1 MHQPVG
7 VRVLERGADL
17 AQEVDDPLH
26 EVRLFQGES
35 AGGRVQSLKQLAA
48 RMLPEMEQ
56 RLSLAT
62 ETAGSVGVDVTASSA
77 AAGEGSATY

>member
-1 MHQPVG
+1 MTEMV
-7 VRVLERGADL
+7 
-17 AQEVDDPLH
+17 AQHNE

-35 AGGRVQSLKQLAA
+35 AGGRVQSLKQLAS

-62 ETAGSVGVDVTASSA
+62 ETAGSVGVDVTALSA
-77 AAGEGSATY
+77 KANEASGTY